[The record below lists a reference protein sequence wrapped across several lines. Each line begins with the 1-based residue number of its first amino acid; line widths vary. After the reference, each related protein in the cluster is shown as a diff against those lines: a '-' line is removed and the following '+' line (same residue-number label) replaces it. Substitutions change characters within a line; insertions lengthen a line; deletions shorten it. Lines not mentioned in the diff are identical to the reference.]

1 LGAGRVQSTAGR
13 VLMGNDIKTAER
25 KLVVVDRLINTK
37 VFFFPLSLSLSLSL
51 SRGGILVVVVFLK
64 RVILSVINVENDIE
78 RKRGGFFSFQPIN
91 YSSETRKRAA

>member
-37 VFFFPLSLSLSLSL
+37 VFFFPLSL